1 MLVRNSWQ
9 IIHSSKDKIWKE
21 RCRFSKFY
29 QILPSVVLNVLKEF
43 DDSLFPLKIYCLI
56 HSYQNQQV
64 PYVARREQLKEF
76 EKLTDT
82 VWNCWDMLGRTRC
95 INLPS
100 PNEHTNLLTRCPAH
114 NPNILVC
121 PMGHLL
127 VDSFWEQMVLATVAP
142 KVLRGGERWLSPPQ
156 HDWRWRKMMCWMI
169 GLFCFWLREAQT
181 VTKLKMLKERE
192 NQRTK
197 DAVKLD
203 YRFHGMSYKW
213 KAKMKD

>member
-1 MLVRNSWQ
+1 
-9 IIHSSKDKIWKE
+9 
-21 RCRFSKFY
+21 
-29 QILPSVVLNVLKEF
+29 
-43 DDSLFPLKIYCLI
+43 
-56 HSYQNQQV
+56 V

-100 PNEHTNLLTRCPAH
+100 PNEHTNLLTQCPAH

-121 PMGHLL
+121 LMGHLL

-156 HDWRWRKMMCWMI
+156 HDWRCRKMMCWMI
-169 GLFCFWLREAQT
+169 GLFCFDYEKPRQLRNWRCWKREKIKELKMQWNQIT
-181 VTKLKMLKERE
+181 DSMECHINEKPKLK
-192 NQRTK
+192 T
-197 DAVKLD
+197 
-203 YRFHGMSYKW
+203 GIG
-213 KAKMKD
+213 